1 MSSRAKAY
9 VPIDRSILLTLGS
22 DQLVKY
28 VHSKVAGALIFVGS
42 AQFIVALM
50 VAEAL
55 YPGYSISQNY
65 ISDLGAT
72 CRATCQVVQP
82 TSIIF
87 NSSVFLLGLLAIVGA
102 YFVWR
107 GFNSRI
113 FSALIV
119 MAGLGAM
126 GVGIFPETAGV
137 IHPIVSLITFVF
149 AGLSAIVSYRLQKA
163 PLSYFSILLG
173 AMTLGALALYGSDVF
188 LGLGPGGM
196 ERMIAYPALI
206 WATGFAAHLI
216 ASAMNSK

>member
-1 MSSRAKAY
+1 
-9 VPIDRSILLTLGS
+9 
-22 DQLVKY
+22 
-28 VHSKVAGALIFVGS
+28 
-42 AQFIVALM
+42 
-50 VAEAL
+50 
-55 YPGYSISQNY
+55 
-65 ISDLGAT
+65 
-72 CRATCQVVQP
+72 
-82 TSIIF
+82 
-87 NSSVFLLGLLAIVGA
+87 
-102 YFVWR
+102 
-107 GFNSRI
+107 
-113 FSALIV
+113 
-119 MAGLGAM
+119 
-126 GVGIFPETAGV
+126 V